1 MILSVRRGATFVKVK
16 TSKIRSSLRLASA
29 SIDLAIRA
37 NAAGSPFDDG
47 HRGFF
52 LHATN
57 CAHSALL
64 AVFDRPT
71 MDYIMEA
78 VWDTFEYQV
87 SDLMRYA
94 RTHASNVAKEAQEKD
109 AYAIMGEFA
118 DMLDKYI
125 ARGTLRDVTY
135 EVGSLE
141 TMKLQ
146 IAYMEDMRE
155 ECSRMGAKKFWMGAK
170 KIWTSKIADTSDKLA
185 RLTTYIASFDLPD

>member
-118 DMLDKYI
+118 DSALDRYI
-125 ARGTLRDVTY
+125 AYGTLRDVTY
-135 EVGSLE
+135 EVDSLE

-146 IAYMEDMRE
+146 IAYMEYMHA
-155 ECSRMGAKKFWMGAK
+155 SASSLGAK